1 MVVKKKKKRER
12 KKKEKKVSL
21 HGGLSSKER
30 AWAHRK
36 GRERGLGGAK
46 AEDSCRCF
54 CRVRAA
60 ASDNSSRR
68 LGKHISRDNRN

>member
-1 MVVKKKKKRER
+1 MVVKKKKL
-12 KKKEKKVSL
+12 VCT
-21 HGGLSSKER
+21 GLVVEGR

-36 GRERGLGGAK
+36 GRKGLGGAK

>member
-1 MVVKKKKKRER
+1 MGFMVVKKKRK
-12 KKKEKKVSL
+12 KKKEKKLLCTGDCRRRSAR
-21 HGGLSSKER
+21 ER
-30 AWAHRK
+30 T
-36 GRERGLGGAK
+36 GRGERGLGGAK